1 MSKIRPPRSAAVYAP
16 DLQGAQDAFLPLL
29 ADRRLFVHDTRTE
42 SLADLALPIALRPV
56 LRLFLLHAKIG
67 EEYGAAVFVTD
78 SLGTIGDSEAEQV
91 AVVGALL
98 HLGCEVVVGGEDLDS
113 RWYQPRVRALGFNFV
128 AKVMDELLGA
138 LTVVWE
144 RWPPDG
150 DAAGLTILPTS
161 VTLTYRDARL
171 RVKELIELDKVPVG
185 QIPTRLMAEG
195 HVNARDRRI
204 WYPKAVRQ
212 ALEKGL

>member
-1 MSKIRPPRSAAVYAP
+1 MPKIRPPRSAAVYAP
-16 DLQGAQDAFLPLL
+16 DLPGAQDAFLPLL
-29 ADRRLFVHDTRTE
+29 TDRRLFVHDTRTE
-42 SLADLALPIALRPV
+42 SLADLALPVGRRPV

-78 SLGTIGDSEAEQV
+78 SLGTIGDSEAEQI

-113 RWYQPRVRALGFNFV
+113 RWYQPRVRALGFNAV